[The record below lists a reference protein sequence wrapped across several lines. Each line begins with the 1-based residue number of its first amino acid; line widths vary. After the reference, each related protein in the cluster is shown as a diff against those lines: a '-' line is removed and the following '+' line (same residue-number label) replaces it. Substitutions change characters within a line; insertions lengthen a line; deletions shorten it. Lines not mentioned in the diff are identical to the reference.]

1 MKKYL
6 SFIGILIIVGL
17 IVAVSGCTSSDT
29 AATSNKTFENKI
41 IKFSYPDNV
50 KIIDNSTSNALRI
63 SILPSTSTDPNDN
76 PIGVINDYRDNKN
89 TVLQQRSDIQNLTIS
104 GYKAVSSKDDQFL
117 YLDVF
122 LDNNT
127 NAHYIEISVNPDQQ
141 DVFNTIKNSLTI
153 KSASF

>member
-1 MKKYL
+1 M
-6 SFIGILIIVGL
+6 IVGL

-29 AATSNKTFENKI
+29 TSTSNKTFENKI
-41 IKFSYPDNV
+41 IKFNYPDNV
-50 KIIDNSTSNALRI
+50 KIIDNSTINALRI
-63 SILPSTSTDPNDN
+63 SMLPSTSTDPNDN
-76 PIGVINDYRDNKN
+76 PIGVINDYADNKN

-104 GYKAVSSKDDQFL
+104 GYKTVSSKDNQFL

-122 LDNNT
+122 LDNNA
-127 NAHYIEISVNPDQQ
+127 NAHYIEISVDSDQQ

>member
-6 SFIGILIIVGL
+6 SFIGILMIVGL

-29 AATSNKTFENKI
+29 TSTSNKTFENKI
-41 IKFSYPDNV
+41 IKFNYPDNV

-63 SILPSTSTDPNDN
+63 SMLPSTSTDPNDN
-76 PIGVINDYRDNKN
+76 PIGVINDYADNKN

-104 GYKAVSSKDDQFL
+104 GYKAVSSKDNQFL

-122 LDNNT
+122 LDNNA
-127 NAHYIEISVNPDQQ
+127 NAHYIEISIDPDQQ

-153 KSASF
+153 KLASF